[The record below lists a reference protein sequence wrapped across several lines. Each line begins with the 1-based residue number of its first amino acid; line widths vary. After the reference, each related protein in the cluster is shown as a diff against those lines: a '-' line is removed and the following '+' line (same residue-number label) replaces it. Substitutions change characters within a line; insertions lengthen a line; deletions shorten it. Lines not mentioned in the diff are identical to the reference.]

1 MENKCVKCNVTI
13 HPAFLGHHK
22 CGHGNCPVC
31 KDPVLNKQ
39 YWSHIRLHPGH
50 ENDAPPRKT
59 FDNREKRNTHHL
71 RSTDNTTKKSY

>member
-1 MENKCVKCNVTI
+1 MTI

-31 KDPVLNKQ
+31 KDPILNKE
-39 YWSHIRLHPGH
+39 YWSHIRSHPGH

-59 FDNREKRNTHHL
+59 SGNWERRNTHHT
-71 RSTDNTTKKSY
+71 RSADKTKKNHTKFH

>member
-31 KDPVLNKQ
+31 KDPILNKE
-39 YWSHIRLHPGH
+39 YWSHIRSHPGH

-59 FDNREKRNTHHL
+59 FDNLEKRNTTIL
-71 RSTDNTTKKSY
+71 KD